1 MTLKSIL
8 RLSAALLMTTTLV
21 ACFDVDQKVSVDK
34 GEMNYQAEIRI
45 DAKLAALTDKKDGLC
60 GNLSQGGSPS
70 IKLQISEAVAGG
82 NVVCTLSARGPIDQ
96 FADFASGDQDN
107 SLLKVSRAAEG
118 AWRIDSSFD
127 MKDKTGANPM
137 MEGMMQA
144 MLAGRNLSWTVSVPK
159 VLETNGQL
167 SQDGK
172 TVSWTAPL
180 AAAYKAKQSFYVVFK
195 AERPWYAFLLDLIDA
210 IKKFFASLFGGA
222 QKAAAPV
229 APPAATPAAP
239 PAASP
244 AAPSATAP
252 TVAPAPVT
260 QAPAA
265 GPVEAPTAAAAAPA
279 ETGPITASFD
289 CAKASSAQEK
299 MICSDRD
306 LARLDMDLS
315 AAYRKARDAAAD
327 AKALQSEQLQWL
339 KSTRSACSDKACL
352 IEAYKSRL
360 VQLSR

>member
-60 GNLSQGGSPS
+60 GNLSEGGSPS

-127 MKDKTGANPM
+127 MKDKAGANPM

-229 APPAATPAAP
+229 APPAA
-239 PAASP
+239 
-244 AAPSATAP
+244 PSATAP

-265 GPVEAPTAAAAAPA
+265 GPVEAPTAAAPAAAPAPA

-306 LARLDMDLS
+306 LARLDVDLS

>member
-8 RLSAALLMTTTLV
+8 RLSAALLMSTTLV

-34 GEMNYQAEIRI
+34 GEMNYPAEIRI

-127 MKDKTGANPM
+127 MKDKAGANPM

-229 APPAATPAAP
+229 APPAA
-239 PAASP
+239 
-244 AAPSATAP
+244 PSATAP

-265 GPVEAPTAAAAAPA
+265 GPVEAPTAAAPAAAPAPA

-306 LARLDMDLS
+306 LARLDVDLS

-352 IEAYKSRL
+352 VEAYKGRL
-360 VQLSR
+360 AQLSR

>member
-127 MKDKTGANPM
+127 MKDKAGANPM

-229 APPAATPAAP
+229 APPAAP
-239 PAASP
+239 S

-265 GPVEAPTAAAAAPA
+265 GPVEAPTAAAPAAAAAPA

-306 LARLDMDLS
+306 LARLDVDLS

-352 IEAYKSRL
+352 VEAYKSRL